1 MIQALPSETVPEDPE
16 GHVWDVIVIGA
27 GAGGSTA
34 GFNLA
39 RLGRSVL
46 FVERGKLLH
55 HDPAVVRG
63 KPFFWKDNPETA
75 LNHGWWPRPVYEE
88 MRGAALPMRPPFGS
102 GTGGSTAQ
110 FGAVMDRFRPEDF
123 TPRRFFTDTPEA
135 SLPEAW
141 PISYE
146 EMAPFYA
153 RAESLYRVRGTQDP
167 LALAASS
174 LLEPPPASDR
184 EVGVFSALQGAGL
197 NPYRIHSASER
208 VPGCVGCP
216 GMLCPRACR
225 NDAARVCLYPALER
239 HGAKILPNCRAIRL
253 EETGR
258 VVERVI
264 CESNGRQMALRAR
277 VFILAANAFLTPAL
291 LQRSAN
297 QRFPNG
303 LANSSGLVGRN
314 LMFHATDRL
323 FVRLKHTRPALGFNI
338 NHGLSLNDF
347 YVDGGTKLGNIHA
360 HPRAT
365 RDVLMRFLV
374 QYYLQSGGEG
384 GGGGGGGGGS
394 SFRKWAAYLPGS
406 LLRMMTSAGTF
417 LCRSWTVF
425 AAIIEDLPYTGNY
438 VAAKAGSEEDIVY
451 TYRYPDEL
459 ARRARLLADRF
470 KKSVEPFF
478 DVFTLQTGAL
488 NGTHVCGTCRFG
500 DDPQTSV
507 LDRDNRAHDLDN
519 LYVLDASFFP
529 SSGGINPSLTI
540 VANSLRATDKIGQRL

>member
-1 MIQALPSETVPEDPE
+1 VIQALPSEAVPQDPE

-63 KPFFWKDNPETA
+63 TQFYWKDNPETA

-88 MRGAALPMRPPFGS
+88 AGGAALPTRPPIGS

-123 TPRRFFTDTPEA
+123 TPRRFFPDMPEA

-146 EMAPFYA
+146 DMVPFYA

-167 LALAASS
+167 LASTASS
-174 LLEPPPASDR
+174 LLEPSPASDR
-184 EVGVFSALQGAGL
+184 ELGVFSALQGAGL

-208 VPGCVGCP
+208 VPGCAGCP

-225 NDAARVCLYPALER
+225 NDAARICLYPALGR
-239 HGAKILPNCRAIRL
+239 YGAKILPNCRAIRL
-253 EETGR
+253 EERGR
-258 VVERVI
+258 AVEQVI
-264 CESNGRQMALRAR
+264 CEWNRQRIALRAR

-314 LMFHATDRL
+314 LMLHASNHL
-323 FVRLKHTRPALGFNI
+323 FARLKRTAPALGFNI

-347 YVDGGTKLGNIHA
+347 YLDNGTKLGNIHA
-360 HPRAT
+360 HQQAA
-365 RDVLMRFLV
+365 RDESLRFLV
-374 QYYLQSGGEG
+374 QYYLQSGGS
-384 GGGGGGGGGS
+384 GS
-394 SFRKWAAYLPGS
+394 RRWAAYLPGS
-406 LLRMMTSAGTF
+406 LLRMITSAGTF
-417 LCRSWTVF
+417 LSRSWTAF
-425 AAIIEDLPYTGNY
+425 AAIVEDLPYRGNY

-451 TYRYPDEL
+451 TYRYPEEL
-459 ARRARLLADRF
+459 RRRACLMRDRF
-470 KKSVEPFF
+470 KSAVEPFF
-478 DVFTLQTGAL
+478 DVRPLQTGAL
-488 NGTHVCGTCRFG
+488 NRTHVCGTCRFG

-529 SSGGINPSLTI
+529 SSGGANPSLTI